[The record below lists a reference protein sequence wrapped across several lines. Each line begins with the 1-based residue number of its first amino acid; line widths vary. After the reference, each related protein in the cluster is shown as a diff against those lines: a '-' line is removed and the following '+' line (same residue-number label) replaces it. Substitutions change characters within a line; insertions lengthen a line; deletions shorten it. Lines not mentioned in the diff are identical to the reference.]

1 LFMRELPYIPLCS
14 PAETYAVAPE
24 ITGFSLVPNT
34 LYPLYNQLS
43 LVGGET

>member
-1 LFMRELPYIPLCS
+1 
-14 PAETYAVAPE
+14 VAPK

-43 LVGGET
+43 LAGGET